1 MATVTIDTNDQR
13 LIAMLVAIFDNKTIY
28 PIAFKGDHP
37 IDAINIDG
45 QTSIDYYRRQQ
56 PTRQRVGRRPFT
68 LYGDD
73 VR

>member
-1 MATVTIDTNDQR
+1 MTRVTIDTNDQR

-37 IDAINIDG
+37 IDTIDIDD
-45 QTSIDYYRRQQ
+45 QRSIDYYRKQH

-68 LYGDD
+68 LYGND
-73 VR
+73 VK